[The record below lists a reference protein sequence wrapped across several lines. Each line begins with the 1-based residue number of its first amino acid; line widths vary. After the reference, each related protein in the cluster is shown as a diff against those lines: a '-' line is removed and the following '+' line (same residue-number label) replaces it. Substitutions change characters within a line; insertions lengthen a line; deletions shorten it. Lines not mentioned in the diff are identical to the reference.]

1 MWGRTAEAVAGRSE
15 LGNALLFESSD
26 HFVEGWAGLVG
37 AVVGEPCH
45 KVEFA
50 VLWVDAGY

>member
-1 MWGRTAEAVAGRSE
+1 MRGRTAEAVAGRSK

-50 VLWVDAGY
+50 VL